1 MDVGDDNG
9 VDMMLL
15 FLLLLLLLEEGMG
28 DTTSRKAAAA
38 LRVSQARACL
48 CINPHKF
55 CLVQASVNKPRP

>member
-1 MDVGDDNG
+1 MDVGDDNVNE
-9 VDMMLL
+9 VDIVVLL
-15 FLLLLLLLEEGMG
+15 SLLLQGTG
-28 DTTSRKAAAA
+28 DATSRKAAAA